1 MKNIKYLI
9 IFLVLASIGLGGC
22 KHKACKGKLCISG
35 QVLDETTNQ
44 PVVGAT
50 VLLGIE
56 KDGGG
61 TFTLRDFVDSFV
73 TNEKGEYQF
82 FIDTLSREGTYTLL
96 PKHKKFFKPQY
107 WENISEY
114 DGAVRK
120 TLFLHPEAWL
130 KLHIKN
136 VNPYNMDD
144 KLRLYTEW
152 FSISFYGD
160 KVDTITKAYR
170 VKGNIEISAQALIFH
185 NSNKG
190 SVKYYKTYCPDNDT
204 TLLEIFY

>member
-96 PKHKKFFKPQY
+96 PKKAKYFKPQY

-130 KLHIKN
+130 KLHLKN
-136 VNPYNMDD
+136 VNPYNYMNLDVDGYNKGSYNLD
-144 KLRLYTEW
+144 KL
-152 FSISFYGD
+152 
-160 KVDTITKAYR
+160 DTFTVAYK
-170 VKGNIEISAQALIFH
+170 VKGNMEIETRTITTL
-185 NSNKG
+185 NSNVDVRK
-190 SVKYYKTYCPDNDT
+190 KYDTYCPANDT
-204 TLLEIFY
+204 TILEVLF

>member
-9 IFLVLASIGLGGC
+9 ILLALASIAIGSC

-44 PVVGAT
+44 PVAGAT

-82 FIDTLSREGTYTLL
+82 FIDTISRAGTYTLL

-107 WENISEY
+107 WESISEY

-136 VNPYNMDD
+136 VNPYDWHDN
-144 KLRLYTEW
+144 LQITEEW
-152 FSISFYGD
+152 CNEEFFGVN
-160 KVDTITKAYR
+160 VDTISKAYR
-170 VKGNIEISAQALIFH
+170 VKGNIDISTQTIIRH
-185 NSNKG
+185 NSNTG
-190 SVKYYKTYCPDNDT
+190 FVKYYKTYCPANDT